1 MKKYILEIIVFICG
15 AVVMILE
22 LVGSRVLAPYVGTSI
37 VVWTS
42 LIGIILGSLSLGY
55 WWGGKI
61 ADKKPNYK
69 TFSFI
74 IFIPAIYIGLITFSK
89 SIVLDFLQQNI
100 TSIHIGATLSTLIL
114 FALPSVLLGMISP
127 YAVRLKIKDLDSSGK
142 TVGSLYA
149 ISTIGSIAGTFL
161 AGFVLIA
168 YFGSTNI
175 LLVLSLILVFTSL
188 LAYIKSNL
196 ALKAIVILLLI
207 LGLIA
212 VNSYD
217 TFLKKQGFI
226 DVDTQYNR
234 VLIYKSIDEETDRP
248 ILNMV
253 INPREVQSAMFLDD
267 DNDLVFMYSK
277 FFHLVSHFKPD
288 LRRSLMIGGAGYS
301 FPKEYLKKYTEASID
316 VVEIDPI
323 LTQLAKRYFN
333 LRDNQ
338 RLTIYH
344 EDGRTFVN
352 KTKNTYDVI
361 FTDAMNSLY
370 SIPFQLTTKETVKR
384 MYEMLNDDG
393 VVLVNMISSI
403 EGEGGEFLRAEY
415 ATFKTVFTQVY
426 LFPVEDAHNSLE
438 VQNIILVALK
448 SKQKP
453 PLTSNDRELNG
464 YLQNLWTKEIQED
477 MPVLTDDY
485 APVDNYIMKII
496 KKL

>member
-89 SIVLDFLQQNI
+89 SIVLDFLQQNV

-277 FFHLVSHFKPD
+277 FFHLVSHFNPD

-301 FPKEYLKKYTEASID
+301 FPKDYLKKYTEASID

-453 PLTSNDRELNG
+453 PLASNDRELNG

-485 APVDNYIMKII
+485 APDDNYIMKII